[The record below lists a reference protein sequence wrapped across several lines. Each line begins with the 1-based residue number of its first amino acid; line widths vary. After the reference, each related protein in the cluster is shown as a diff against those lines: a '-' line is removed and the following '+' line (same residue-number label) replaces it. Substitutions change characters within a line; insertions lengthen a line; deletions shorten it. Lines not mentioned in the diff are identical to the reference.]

1 MLVRLMTGL
10 STLTAQ
16 MDVYE
21 RFEAVRRLNS
31 GGSGYAFMRDKWFIV
46 LGWSLIALLLL
57 LLMAVRRMRL
67 EKERQVMERRFLAE
81 ADRLRLTAEEREIVE
96 AVAARAGLKRKD
108 SIFTLNE
115 SFDNGLAQLMQ
126 EVFAAGQN
134 LVERKK
140 LHGMIFSIKEK
151 LGFIKTAG
159 PDNRTGRQQSSR
171 QIPLGTVVQIS
182 PAGTRS
188 SARIPAE
195 VIQNDCYELLLRP
208 ELPLLCKPGDMWK
221 VEYFKAAMTWE
232 FEAITM
238 ACTEKGLALN
248 HSERIRFL
256 NRRRFTRVATRRPAQ
271 IAAFPIFAEASA
283 KMGIDF
289 VPAELTEIAGPGL
302 RIRTTLKTSLNQRV
316 LVQFELEPGCLIQDF
331 ALVRDVREGAGG
343 RSIIVE
349 MIGVDNKAVDEL
361 VRLTNRLATGSPQPE
376 NLEAYEAVEAG
387 L

>member
-1 MLVRLMTGL
+1 
-10 STLTAQ
+10 

-31 GGSGYAFMRDKWFIV
+31 GGSGYAFMRDNSLIL
-46 LGWSLIALLLL
+46 LGWSVIALLLL
-57 LLMAVRRMRL
+57 LLLAVRRMRL
-67 EKERQVMERRFLAE
+67 EKERQAMERRFVAE

-126 EVFAAGQN
+126 EVFAAGRN

-151 LGFIKTAG
+151 LGFIKSAG

-182 PAGTRS
+182 PAASRS

-256 NRRRFTRVATRRPAQ
+256 NRRRFTRVATRRPAR
-271 IAAFPIFAEASA
+271 IAAFSIFTETENSA
-283 KMGIDF
+283 KMGIDL

-302 RIRTTLKTSLNQRV
+302 RLKTTLKTSLNQRV

-361 VRLTNRLATGSPQPE
+361 VRLTNRLATSSPQPE